1 MKAFLDILS
10 FGPDG
15 WGYVLVMAALVS
27 VSLAVLGFLLGAIIG
42 VFAAWA
48 KISGGLALRGIAD
61 GYTTII
67 RGIPDLLV
75 I

>member
-10 FGPDG
+10 FVPDG

-27 VSLAVLGFLLGAIIG
+27 VSLAVLGFLLGAMIG

-48 KISGGLALRGIAD
+48 KISGGLALR
-61 GYTTII
+61 
-67 RGIPDLLV
+67 
-75 I
+75 